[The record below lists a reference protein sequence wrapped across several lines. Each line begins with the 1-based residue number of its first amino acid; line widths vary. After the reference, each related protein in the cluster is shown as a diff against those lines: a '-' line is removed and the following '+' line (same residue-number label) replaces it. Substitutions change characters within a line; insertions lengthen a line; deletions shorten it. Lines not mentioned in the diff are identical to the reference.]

1 MLFNALIC
9 AFTPNWRKYS
19 ILQLSNNNNTT
30 PTRDISSFKIEML
43 LISLLVVALICL
55 VSQLL
60 IDGIPYTNDKE
71 ERVHRVLLINNTMT
85 ATTSH
90 EKQYKHI
97 AELMSNRD
105 TPLNVLK
112 NLSSHH
118 SDESGIGMNSK
129 NLPLASGV
137 SRVDVGINMMRKL
150 YYTRS
155 NNKSTTAQTGNLQ
168 NVKVPIQFPTIFNSS
183 VLTES
188 FECIQKRY
196 FHVRPAL
203 ASLIIEVIIKLS
215 VYQKHF
221 RSSEFWNSMLT
232 MPQSA
237 FLAQDKEDKWL
248 FHNLFFGRT
257 NGVIVESGALNGLSL
272 LRKY

>member
-1 MLFNALIC
+1 
-9 AFTPNWRKYS
+9 
-19 ILQLSNNNNTT
+19 
-30 PTRDISSFKIEML
+30 ML

-90 EKQYKHI
+90 EKQSKHI
-97 AELMSNRD
+97 AELMSSRD
-105 TPLNVLK
+105 TPMNVLK
-112 NLSSHH
+112 ILSSHH

-129 NLPLASGV
+129 NLPNKSLASGV

-196 FHVRPAL
+196 FHVRIGFFNNR
-203 ASLIIEVIIKLS
+203 SDHKIVRLS
-215 VYQKHF
+215 KHF

-232 MPQSA
+232 IPQSA

-272 LRKY
+272 LRKYLSLESTFVRKKVSK

>member
-1 MLFNALIC
+1 
-9 AFTPNWRKYS
+9 
-19 ILQLSNNNNTT
+19 
-30 PTRDISSFKIEML
+30 ML
-43 LISLLVVALICL
+43 LISLLVVVLICL

-71 ERVHRVLLINNTMT
+71 ERVPRVLLINNTMT

-90 EKQYKHI
+90 EKQSKHI

-105 TPLNVLK
+105 TPMNVLK

-118 SDESGIGMNSK
+118 SEIIHESGIGMNSN
-129 NLPLASGV
+129 NLPNKSLASGV

-196 FHVRPAL
+196 VHVRPG
-203 ASLIIEVIIKLS
+203 
-215 VYQKHF
+215 F
-221 RSSEFWNSMLT
+221 FNNRSDHKIVRISKTLQVLRILEFHVDYAEKRVL
-232 MPQSA
+232 
-237 FLAQDKEDKWL
+237 
-248 FHNLFFGRT
+248 
-257 NGVIVESGALNGLSL
+257 GAGQRRQMAVS
-272 LRKY
+272 